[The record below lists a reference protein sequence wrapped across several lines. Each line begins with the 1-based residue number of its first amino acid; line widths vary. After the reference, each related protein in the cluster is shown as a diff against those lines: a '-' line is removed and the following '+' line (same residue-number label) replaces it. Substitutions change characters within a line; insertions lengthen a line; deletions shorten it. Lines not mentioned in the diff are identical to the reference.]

1 MNTIFR
7 YLSQVASLIAIV
19 TAIVYFK
26 FGTTWAA
33 VAFVSM
39 FTLKLS
45 SSTFNFTIN
54 SVEHLIR
61 KIPLLG
67 SKIGNLINLQS
78 KPDLLDAHFKQFFA
92 STEDPLLRGDLEA
105 YAKVRWPEA
114 KHPELWTNVPQDI
127 RRPVINDGRLPDG
140 SAPADTFCA
149 AALDNKFIADSFKR
163 SFLTAFIVFVV
174 TFIFWRPDMYFA
186 NPILNGHHLVSAVNV
201 ENGQQNNQ
209 SLRADAWSTENRVE
223 LTGETESVDDKASAA
238 RSFLLKWVLAS
249 HGTLTA
255 FTLAFLVFML
265 NWRSDA
271 LTAVSRRGRRVSLIG
286 AKEGITRW
294 KRRLEKRE
302 IEHKAYLGQL
312 ATINDFDKTPTIKF
326 GKSTGVAKF
335 RGLLTAPEKGENIV
349 MSLLDLS
356 QNTLV
361 IGGTG
366 EGKTRAVLKPVV
378 AQFIELMK
386 QGTRIG
392 IYGTDGKAVL
402 WKDIKEAAEAAG
414 MGDKVIVIGC
424 EEGEYGVD
432 ICDGMEP
439 ALIGDIITSVLA
451 QSSGNAAAKDFF
463 SDMGGQLVQNAAT
476 VARAWEMTDSG
487 MALVVETGERLNSLT
502 AINKLCTDQK
512 LAEQAVIDIRSS
524 NPEKN
529 PYGTQDLFD
538 AMTYMTTTWPAITE
552 VTASGIRANVM
563 NALGGFTFNVKLR
576 RQFSSGA
583 ADHVVRLQDCWD
595 KIVLVRIPGLEYG
608 MSGRL
613 INIMLKTKLFAA
625 ARQRELDKNK
635 LSVKKVSELTVK
647 MLQSVFLS
655 AERKQELADTIDL
668 NDRLLFVA
676 DEYQDLITS
685 ATNSLSDATFWNV
698 SRSTGTIGLIATQ
711 SISTLEQAVGKA
723 ATDNFVL
730 QMRSLIALR
739 IEDPHTVDYIKRLAG
754 KTFRWN
760 VPKHDQF
767 ETWEAYK
774 RELGTEKSALKPVDW
789 IGLPKTGLLEKAFA
803 TTIDTEFGFNP
814 GFEIDDRFFGKV
826 STSTSGG
833 QHGGISTSTDS
844 GEIERAV
851 WRRDDKVDAYMSAME
866 EHDGIDDDD
875 LISMGR
881 GQAYVYIQ
889 RGGAARQD
897 IIELPSM

>member
-26 FGTTWAA
+26 FGATWAA
-33 VAFVSM
+33 VAFVTM

-54 SVEHLIR
+54 SVENLIR

-67 SKIGNLINLQS
+67 SKIGNLIDLQS

-114 KHPELWTNVPQDI
+114 KHPELWTNIPQDI

-149 AALDNKFIADSFKR
+149 TALDNKFIADSFKR
-163 SFLTAFIVFVV
+163 SFLTALIVFVV
-174 TFIFWRPDMYFA
+174 TFIAWRPDMYFA
-186 NPILNGHHLVSAVNV
+186 APILNGHQLVSAVSK
-201 ENGQQNNQ
+201 ENGQQNKQ
-209 SLRADAWSTENRVE
+209 SLRADAWSAEDRVQ
-223 LTGETESVDDKASAA
+223 LTGETESVDRKASAA
-238 RSFLLKWVLAS
+238 RSIFLKWVLAS

-255 FTLAFLVFML
+255 FTLAFLVFMIT
-265 NWRSDA
+265 WRADA
-271 LTAVSRRGRRVSLIG
+271 LTAVNRRGRRVSLIG

-302 IEHKAYLGQL
+302 IEHTAYLGQL

-326 GKSTGVAKF
+326 GKATGLTKF

-366 EGKTRAVLKPVV
+366 EGKTRAVLRPVV
-378 AQFIELMK
+378 AQFIDLMK
-386 QGTRIG
+386 NGTKIG

-414 MGDKVIVIGC
+414 MGDKVVVIGC

-439 ALIGDIITSVLA
+439 ALIGDTITSVLA
-451 QSSGNAAAKDFF
+451 QSSGNAAANDFW
-463 SDMGGQLVQNAAT
+463 SDMGSQLLKNAAT
-476 VARAWEMTDSG
+476 VARAWEATDAG
-487 MALVVETGERLNSLT
+487 TAIVAETGDRLFSLST
-502 AINKLCTDQK
+502 IYKLCTDQK
-512 LAEQAVIDIRSS
+512 LAVQAVIDIRSS
-524 NPEKN
+524 NPENN
-529 PYGTQDLFD
+529 PFGTQDLFD
-538 AMTYMTTTWPAITE
+538 ALTYMTETWPAITE

-595 KIVLVRIPGLEYG
+595 KIVLVRISDDHG
-608 MSGRL
+608 MSARL
-613 INIMLKTKLFAA
+613 INIMLKIKLFAA
-625 ARQRELDKNK
+625 ARQREIDNKK
-635 LSVKKVSELTVK
+635 LSVKKVSEIAVK

-655 AERKQELADTIDL
+655 AERKQELLEVIDL

-685 ATNSLSDATFWNV
+685 AANSSSDATFWNK

-711 SISTLEQAVGKA
+711 SISTLEQAIGKA
-723 ATDNFVL
+723 ATVNFVS

-739 IEDPHTVDYIKRLAG
+739 IEDAPTSDYIKYLSG

-774 RELGTEKSALKPVDW
+774 RELGPEKSAFKPVDLVT
-789 IGLPKTGLLEKAFA
+789 LPKMGLLEKAFA
-803 TTIDTEFGFNP
+803 TTIDTDFGFNP

-833 QHGGISTSTDS
+833 QNGGISTSNDA
-844 GEIERAV
+844 GEVERAV
-851 WRRDDKVDAYMSAME
+851 WRRDDKVDAYMSSME